1 MTISGQSCPDPAAE
15 DEFLGMAFL
24 DSPYGIVCHD
34 EESRVIACNR
44 AAERILGLSSAET
57 IGRDVYDP
65 RWGAIREDGSPFPVE
80 DFPVTVC
87 LRTGVGVRDAVLGI
101 WDPSLGRNK
110 WLRIDALPRREA
122 GSAARR
128 GAVAWIADITA
139 QVEAS
144 RAEKKS
150 RDLFASLFGHMN
162 EGVALHEVVFGPDG
176 RPSDYRIVDVNPRY
190 ASHVGIVRE
199 AAIGKLGS
207 EVYGTSPAPYLDEF
221 CGVPLTGS
229 PYSFE
234 TYFPPLD
241 KHFRISVAPL
251 GPRGFATIFFDIT
264 DSKHAE
270 AERERLL
277 AELERKNK
285 ELESIVYVA
294 SHDLRSPLVNIQGFG
309 ARLERDCAELSA
321 IAGAVAGGD
330 GAAAARVDGIC
341 RESMPRS
348 LEFIR
353 ASGTKMD
360 RLIAGLLR
368 LSRTGRAALA
378 PVELDVELMLR
389 EILKAMSFQVEK
401 SGASVEIG
409 SLPACMGDAD
419 QIAQVFT
426 NLLDNA
432 IKYRAEDRRLLVRV
446 EGRRVGAASEYS
458 VSDNGI
464 GIAPDRIERVWEIF
478 CRLEPDDGVGGEG
491 LGLTL
496 ARRIIERHGGAI
508 RAESELG
515 KGSRFIVTLPAGKAA
530 YGKG

>member
-1 MTISGQSCPDPAAE
+1 MTISGPSRPAPSAE
-15 DEFLGMAFL
+15 GEFLEMAFHE
-24 DSPYGIVCHD
+24 SPYGIVCHD
-34 EESRVIACNR
+34 EASRVIACNR
-44 AAERILGLSSAET
+44 AAERILGISSEEAL
-57 IGRDVYDP
+57 GRDVYDP

-80 DFPVTVC
+80 DFPIAVC
-87 LRTGVGVRDAVLGI
+87 LRTGESVRDAVVGV
-101 WDPSLGRNK
+101 WDPALGRNK
-110 WLRIDALPRREA
+110 WLRIDAMPRGGD
-122 GSAARR
+122 GSSARP
-128 GAVAWIADITA
+128 GAVAWIADITE
-139 QVEAS
+139 QVEAGK
-144 RAEKKS
+144 AEKKS
-150 RDLFASLFGHMN
+150 RDFFSMLFGHMN
-162 EGVALHEVVFGPDG
+162 EGVALHELTFGPDG
-176 RPSDYRIVDVNPRY
+176 RPSDYRIIDVNPRY
-190 ASHVGIVRE
+190 ESHVGIARE
-199 AAIGKLGS
+199 AAVGKLGS

-221 CGVPLTGS
+221 SGVPLTGR
-229 PYSFE
+229 PCSFE

-264 DSKHAE
+264 DSKRAE

-277 AELERKNK
+277 AELGRKNK

-321 IAGAVAGGD
+321 IAAAAAGGD

-368 LSRTGRAALA
+368 LSRTGRAALM

-409 SLPACMGDAD
+409 TLPACMGDAD

-432 IKYRAEDRRLLVRV
+432 IKYRAAERRPLIRV
-446 EGRRVGAASEYS
+446 EGRRVGAASEYT

-464 GIAPDRIERVWEIF
+464 GIDPDRLERVWEIF
-478 CRLEPDDGVGGEG
+478 CRLDPDDGAGGEG

-496 ARRIIERHGGAI
+496 ARRIVERHGGAV
-508 RAESELG
+508 RAESEPG
-515 KGSRFIVTLPAGKAA
+515 AGSRFIVTLPAGKAGH
-530 YGKG
+530 GKS